1 MAKHNVFISYHHKND
16 QDFKEEL
23 LKLNREHKIFIDQ
36 SVYTGDI
43 DETLEAQVIREKI
56 RDEYLSDSTV
66 TILLVGTETKNRKHI
81 DWELYSSMYDGKIN
95 KKSGILVINL
105 PTIKGSIHAAHGEQE
120 NYPGTSW
127 TTLKCRSE
135 YEERHP
141 FLPERIID
149 NLLNPKAKVSVT
161 NWNSI
166 KDNPSFLSEL
176 IDKTFN
182 SKNTNSY
189 DLSRE
194 MRKNNS

>member
-23 LKLNREHKIFIDQ
+23 LKLNEEHKIFIDQ

-43 DETLEAQVIREKI
+43 DETLDAQVIREKI

-95 KKSGILVINL
+95 KKSGVLVINL
-105 PTIKGSIHAAHGEQE
+105 PTIKSSIHAAHGEQE
-120 NYPGTSW
+120 YYPGTSW
-127 TTLKCRSE
+127 TTLKCRSD

-149 NLLNPKAKVSVT
+149 NLLNPNAKISVT

-176 IDKTFN
+176 IDKTFD
-182 SKNTNSY
+182 SKKTNNY
-189 DLSRE
+189 NLSRE

>member
-1 MAKHNVFISYHHKND
+1 MTKHNVFISYHHKND
-16 QDFKEEL
+16 QTFKEEL
-23 LKLNREHKIFIDQ
+23 LKLNREYGIFIDQ

-56 RDEYLSDSTV
+56 RDEYLRDSTV

-105 PTIKGSIHAAHGEQE
+105 PTIKSSIHAAHGEQE
-120 NYPGTSW
+120 YYPGTSW
-127 TTLKCRSE
+127 TTLKYRYE

-149 NLLNPKAKVSVT
+149 NLLNPKAKISVT
-161 NWNSI
+161 NWDII
-166 KDNPSFLSEL
+166 KDNPSFLYEL

-182 SKNTNSY
+182 SKNTNDY
-189 DLSRE
+189 DLSME